1 MLDQYKIVGPKKKVE
16 VEVEA
21 EVADALVQMEAHTKI
36 SSSEITNTA
45 LKRFIAGHKDFFPAG
60 PSQKKK

>member
-21 EVADALVQMEAHTKI
+21 EVAEVLTQMAAHTKL
-36 SSSEITNTA
+36 SASEIANTA
-45 LKRFIAGHKDFFPAG
+45 LKRFIAGHKDFLPG
-60 PSQKKK
+60 STQKKK